1 MKRALLILMLT
12 LSNISLAHAYG
23 NTKDRIDGV
32 TEFLIERAN
41 ENYLYFF
48 ENSIRE
54 NDDLRC
60 YFGKTVSNLE
70 LGGLKELMISSSLWK
85 DSLKKDFTGIKNKA
99 TIWVIGNSWEQI
111 KKVTDAVL
119 KINPDTIK
127 ELEKRKLPAGN
138 IQSLITGDKNKA
150 IEAAVEYFAK
160 FDSKNSKE
168 LKKKICEISVD
179 HSDDIKKHLEAL
191 ISIKDAFAD
200 DISALDQDAKDKML
214 TAAATV
220 VLAAGA
226 VKAADI
232 DVSKIEDDMKRKL
245 EGLLEDIEEIK
256 KVARTFETNKESDFT
271 VKTIAA
277 FDLLRRYTIESRSK
291 SSDRAEQMKAAQ
303 KNVDKIKRHVLFFAQ
318 VADAKEAKAVKG
330 ILEAYTL
337 PAVSFY
343 EKRDDSRHWFVSA
356 YLGVTAVEPED
367 GSDTVYGEIYAPI
380 GLEYAWG
387 APDMWLADSMS
398 IMVAPFDFGYP
409 VNLKLKGEE
418 KEVDFDEIISP
429 SISIN
434 FGIENTPIAWGFIYQ
449 RGQAYDGSGAQRYR
463 TSIHISFDMPLHVF

>member
-12 LSNISLAHAYG
+12 LSNISLAYAFG

-85 DSLKKDFTGIKNKA
+85 DSLKKDFAGIKNKS
-99 TIWVIGNSWEQI
+99 TVWVVSNSWGQI
-111 KKVTDAVL
+111 KKVTDAVT
-119 KINPDTIK
+119 KIKPDTVK

-138 IQSLITGDKNKA
+138 IKNLFTDDKKKA
-150 IEAAVEYFAK
+150 IEEAVKYFDK
-160 FDSKNSKE
+160 FESKNSKE
-168 LKKKICEISVD
+168 LKKKICKITID
-179 HSDDIKKHLEAL
+179 HTAAIDEHLNTL
-191 ISIKDAFAD
+191 ISIKEAFVED
-200 DISALDQDAKDKML
+200 MSALDDDARDKVL
-214 TAAATV
+214 TAVATV
-220 VLAAGA
+220 VLAVGVAK
-226 VKAADI
+226 VADI
-232 DVSKIEDDMKRKL
+232 DESAVNDAKQRL
-245 EGLLEDIEEIK
+245 EELLKEIEEIK
-256 KVARTFETNKESDFT
+256 KVAKTFDTNKESDFT

-277 FDLLRRYTIESRSK
+277 FDLLRRYTIESRSET
-291 SSDRAEQMKAAQ
+291 SDRAEAMKAAQ

-343 EKRDDSRHWFVSA
+343 EKRDNSRHWFVSA
-356 YLGVTAVEPED
+356 YLGMTAAEPED

-418 KEVDFDEIISP
+418 KDVDFDEIISP
-429 SISIN
+429 SISFN